1 MKDKSKA
8 IISLTGVSKVYGSG
22 HASVKALT
30 DVSLTINRGD
40 LLLIKGPSG
49 SGKTTLLTI
58 IGLLLTPSS
67 GKLVYGDDRNIDVY
81 SSEAAAYRLD
91 SIGFIFQ
98 SFNLMDS
105 LTSWE
110 NVALPYTISKKSKA
124 EGKAKAHELLR
135 NLGIEKRAE
144 HFPSQLS
151 GGEKQ
156 RVAVARALINDPA
169 VILADEPTANLDS
182 KTGLAIV
189 DKLCE
194 IACRDNRAVVIVS
207 HDERIEKAAKR
218 IITIEDGK
226 LIDETV
232 GGHINYCPHK
242 HT

>member
-1 MKDKSKA
+1 MSDKSKA
-8 IISLTGVSKVYGSG
+8 IISLTDVSKVYGSG
-22 HASVKALT
+22 HASVKALSN
-30 DVSLTINRGD
+30 VSLTINRGD
-40 LLLIKGPSG
+40 LLLVKGPSG

-67 GKLVYGDDRNIDVY
+67 GALVYGEDGSIDVY
-81 SSEAAAYRLD
+81 GSEAAAYRLN

-110 NVALPYTISKKSKA
+110 NVALPYTISNKSKK
-124 EGKAKAHELLR
+124 EGKEKALELLG
-135 NLGIEKRAE
+135 NLGIGKRAE
-144 HFPSQLS
+144 HFPNQLS

-156 RVAVARALINDPA
+156 RVAVARALINNPT

-182 KTGLAIV
+182 RTGLAIV
-189 DKLCE
+189 EKLCE

-226 LIDETV
+226 LINETT
-232 GGHINYCPHK
+232 GGHGDYCPHEK
-242 HT
+242 